1 MFTKL
6 YRGISAVSLVSLLTA
21 LLAVAPVAA
30 AATTTGT
37 TTSTPQAAMPM
48 PGIDRNTAG
57 GPLAG
62 PITLAPKAVQ
72 WYKFTYHYDI
82 NDKDHDPTNVVVEL
96 KMNVPGCVAF
106 EVQTRNRLDFP
117 FDKDGKYIGPIGNG
131 TPEVAH
137 NPNDDN
143 ANDDGNIVFPSRLL
157 WVGSQRASEHF
168 YVIVKNKTTD
178 STCNYTLSISG
189 PDVSF

>member
-6 YRGISAVSLVSLLTA
+6 YRSMAVVSLVSLLTTM
-21 LLAVAPVAA
+21 LAVAPVAA
-30 AATTTGT
+30 QGT
-37 TTSTPQAAMPM
+37 TTADATATAPVASPA
-48 PGIDRNTAG
+48 PGADRNTAG
-57 GPLAG
+57 APLAG
-62 PITLAPKAVQ
+62 AVTLAPKAIQ
-72 WYKFTYHYDI
+72 WYKFTYRYDI
-82 NDKDHDPTNVVVEL
+82 YDKDHDPTNAVVEL
-96 KMNVPGCVAF
+96 KMDVPGCVAF

-117 FDKDGKYIGPIGNG
+117 FDDDGNYIGPLGNG

-137 NPNDDN
+137 NPNADN
-143 ANDDGNIVFPSRLL
+143 ANDDGNIVYPARLI

-178 STCNYTLSISG
+178 STCHYTLSISG

>member
-1 MFTKL
+1 M
-6 YRGISAVSLVSLLTA
+6 
-21 LLAVAPVAA
+21 
-30 AATTTGT
+30 
-37 TTSTPQAAMPM
+37 
-48 PGIDRNTAG
+48 
-57 GPLAG
+57 AG
-62 PITLAPKAVQ
+62 PVTLPPKAVQ
-72 WYKFTYHYDI
+72 WYKFTYHYDS
-82 NDKDHDPTNVVVEL
+82 NDKDHDPTNAVVEL

-117 FDKDGKYIGPIGNG
+117 FDSDGNYIGPLGNG

-137 NPNDDN
+137 KPNDDN
-143 ANDDGNIVFPSRLL
+143 ANDDGNLVYPARLI